1 MIIEAAEPGSF
12 AYMFES
18 MSNHSRPYGRMEVH
32 QSVGRRRRWSVEDK
46 SRIVAASFAPGA
58 NVSEVARQNDISPQ
72 HLFQWRH
79 AARTGQLVLS
89 LDDDMAFAP
98 VMLEPPRGRGLAV
111 EIAGAVI
118 QVTGETD
125 LGLLGAV
132 VRALKAQA

>member
-1 MIIEAAEPGSF
+1 
-12 AYMFES
+12 MFES
-18 MSNHSRPYGRMEVH
+18 MSNHSRSYGRMEVH

-79 AARTGQLVLS
+79 AARKGQLVLS
-89 LDDDMAFAP
+89 LDDDVAFAP
-98 VMLEPPRGRGLAV
+98 VMMEPMAAPRRGGGLAV
-111 EIAGAVI
+111 EIGGAVI
-118 QVTGETD
+118 HVTGDTD

-132 VRALKAQA
+132 VRALQAQA

>member
-1 MIIEAAEPGSF
+1 
-12 AYMFES
+12 
-18 MSNHSRPYGRMEVH
+18 MSNHSRAYGRVEVH
-32 QSVGRRRRWSVEDK
+32 PSVGRRRRWSAEDK
-46 SRIVAASFAPGA
+46 GRIVAASFAPGA

-79 AARTGQLVLS
+79 AARKGQLVLS

-98 VMLEPPRGRGLAV
+98 VVVERPATPARGDGGLAV

-132 VRALKAQA
+132 VRALKAAA